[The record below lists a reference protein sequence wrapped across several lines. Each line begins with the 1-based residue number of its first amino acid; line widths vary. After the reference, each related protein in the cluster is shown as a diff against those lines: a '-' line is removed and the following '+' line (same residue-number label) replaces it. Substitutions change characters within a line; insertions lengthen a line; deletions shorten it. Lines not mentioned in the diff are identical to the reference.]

1 MADIEE
7 RRQREQEQFT
17 NVTACKPTEG
27 RVSARS
33 WEANYENRSD
43 RR

>member
-33 WEANYENRSD
+33 WGGQL
-43 RR
+43 